1 MIQRIIINELK
12 AWKDKEQRKPLVLR
26 GARQVGKT
34 TTVNLFAQDYKQYIY
49 LNLEEE
55 QDATLF
61 LQYRSVDTLV
71 QAIFFEKKMLL
82 NETDTLIFIDEIQ
95 EVPEALNML
104 RYFYEKYPQYSVIAA
119 GSLLESL
126 FNTKISFPVGRVEYK
141 VLHPLSFP
149 EFLSAMDEVQA
160 LELYHTVPMPAFA
173 HNRLLS
179 LFHTYTLIGGMPEV
193 VSNYAK
199 NRDIVALSPIYD
211 SLIGAYL
218 DDVEKYTSVPNQT
231 QIMRHAI
238 RSVFMEAGNRIKFN
252 GFGNSTYGS
261 REMGEALRTI
271 EKAMLISLVYPTT
284 QTELPFMPDIKKS
297 PRLQV
302 LDTGLLNYSAHLQK
316 DIFGT
321 DDLNNVYKGHI
332 AEHIV
337 GQELLSYQTS
347 ILQKPLFWVNEKKD
361 SVAELDFL
369 SLINGEII
377 PIEVKSG
384 ATGRL
389 RSLHS
394 FMDLYKGEVAVR
406 LYAGEI
412 SRNSVETLKGKHYS
426 LVNLPYYL
434 TGKIGEYLKA
444 VSKF

>member
-34 TTVNLFAQDYKQYIY
+34 TTVNLFAQNYKQYIY

-61 LQYRSVDTLV
+61 LQYHSVDTLV

-160 LELYHTVPMPAFA
+160 LELYHTVPMPVFA

-337 GQELLSYQTS
+337 GQELLSSQTS

-369 SLINGEII
+369 GLINGEIV

-412 SRNSVETLKGKHYS
+412 SRNSVETLKGKHYT

-434 TGKIGEYLKA
+434 TGKIGEYLEL
-444 VSKF
+444 

>member
-61 LQYRSVDTLV
+61 LQYHSVDTLV

-412 SRNSVETLKGKHYS
+412 SRNSVETLKGKHYT

-434 TGKIGEYLKA
+434 TGKIGEYLKL
-444 VSKF
+444 

>member
-412 SRNSVETLKGKHYS
+412 SRNSVETLKGKHYT

-434 TGKIGEYLKA
+434 TGKIGEYLKL
-444 VSKF
+444 

>member
-412 SRNSVETLKGKHYS
+412 SRNSVETLKGKHYT

>member
-34 TTVNLFAQDYKQYIY
+34 TTVNLFAQNYKQYIY

-61 LQYRSVDTLV
+61 LQYHSVDTLV

-149 EFLSAMDEVQA
+149 EFLSAMDEMQA
-160 LELYHTVPMPAFA
+160 LELYHTVPMPVFA

-337 GQELLSYQTS
+337 GQELLSSQTS

-369 SLINGEII
+369 GLINGEIV

-412 SRNSVETLKGKHYS
+412 SRNSVETLKGKHYT

-434 TGKIGEYLKA
+434 TGKIGEYLEL
-444 VSKF
+444 

>member
-34 TTVNLFAQDYKQYIY
+34 TTVNLFAQNYKQYIY

-61 LQYRSVDTLV
+61 LQYHSVDTLI

-82 NETDTLIFIDEIQ
+82 SETDTLIFIDEIQ

-149 EFLSAMDEVQA
+149 EFLSAMDEMQA
-160 LELYHTVPMPAFA
+160 LELYHTVPMPVFA

-284 QTELPFMPDIKKS
+284 QTELPFIPDIKKS

-337 GQELLSYQTS
+337 GQELLSSQTS

-369 SLINGEII
+369 SLINGEIV

-412 SRNSVETLKGKHYS
+412 SRNSVETLKGKHYT

-434 TGKIGEYLKA
+434 TGKIGEYLEL
-444 VSKF
+444 

>member
-1 MIQRIIINELK
+1 MIQRSIIKELRE
-12 AWKDKEQRKPLVLR
+12 WKERQSRKPLILR

-34 TTVNLFAQDYKQYIY
+34 TAVNLFARDFKQYIY

-55 QDATLF
+55 NDKVLF
-61 LQYRSVDTLV
+61 LSYRSIDTLI
-71 QAIFFEKKMLL
+71 QALFFERGMRLG
-82 NETDTLIFIDEIQ
+82 ETDTLIFIDEIQ

-126 FNTKISFPVGRVEYK
+126 FDTKVSFPVGRVEYK
-141 VLHPLSFP
+141 VVHPFSFR
-149 EFLSAMDEVQA
+149 EFLVAMNEEMA
-160 LELYHTVPMPAFA
+160 LEQYDKIPMNGFA
-173 HNRLLS
+173 HNKLLS

-193 VSNYAK
+193 VLSYVK
-199 NRDIVALSPIYD
+199 NRDIVALTPIFD
-211 SLIGAYL
+211 SLIGTYL
-218 DDVEKYTSVPNQT
+218 DDVEKYTSTSSQT

-238 RSVFMEAGNRIKFN
+238 KSVFMEAGNRIKFN

-261 REMGEALRTI
+261 REMGEVLRTI
-271 EKAMLISLVYPTT
+271 EKAMLIHLVYPTT

-316 DIFGT
+316 EVFGA

-337 GQELLSYQTS
+337 GQELLANQTS
-347 ILQKPLFWVNEKKD
+347 LLHKPLFWVSEKKD

-369 SLINGEII
+369 VSMNGEMV
-377 PIEVKSG
+377 PVEVKSG

-389 RSLHS
+389 RSLHL
-394 FMDLYKGEVAVR
+394 FMKLYKGDIAVR
-406 LYAGEI
+406 LYAGEVRKDDIVTPQGKAYTLI
-412 SRNSVETLKGKHYS
+412 S
-426 LVNLPYYL
+426 LPYYL
-434 TGKIGEYLKA
+434 TGKIGEYLK
-444 VSKF
+444 